1 LSGHTSIF
9 KTILLQFCPGDLFAA
24 ISTLLG
30 SPIIGAF
37 LLEASGLDG
46 LLLGLRGRG
55 KNRTGGDHRIG
66 SAGAA
71 DRRGRGRHGS
81 GAWIM
86 ISVVTST
93 TIQTAIAAAPL

>member
-1 LSGHTSIF
+1 LSGHTSIL

-37 LLEASGLDG
+37 LLGASGLDG

-55 KNRTGGDHRIG
+55 KNQTGGTTG
-66 SAGAA
+66 SEAREQPTAAAGA
-71 DRRGRGRHGS
+71 DTDLVPG
-81 GAWIM
+81 
-86 ISVVTST
+86 
-93 TIQTAIAAAPL
+93 

>member
-1 LSGHTSIF
+1 MFDQTSIL

-37 LLEASGLDG
+37 LLMEASGLGG

-55 KNRTGGDHRIG
+55 KNRTGDYRIG

-81 GAWIM
+81 GVWIM
-86 ISVVTST
+86 ISVITST
-93 TIQTAIAAAPL
+93 TIQTAIAAAAQ

>member
-1 LSGHTSIF
+1 MRSPEHNGPRRCSTTSIL

-37 LLEASGLDG
+37 LLMEASGLGG

-55 KNRTGGDHRIG
+55 KNRTGGDHRVG
-66 SAGAA
+66 SAGSS
-71 DRRGRGRHGS
+71 RPPRPGQTRLVS
-81 GAWIM
+81 G
-86 ISVVTST
+86 
-93 TIQTAIAAAPL
+93 